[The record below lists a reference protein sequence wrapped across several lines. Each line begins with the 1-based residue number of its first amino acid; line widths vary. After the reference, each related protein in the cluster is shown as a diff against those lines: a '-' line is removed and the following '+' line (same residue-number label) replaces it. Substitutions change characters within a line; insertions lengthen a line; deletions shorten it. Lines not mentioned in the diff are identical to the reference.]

1 MKSKEE
7 VMMMTANR
15 GLPLSSKIFIMQTVL
30 NRELVDRWT
39 RMGSDRLLLERMIRV
54 VIASTQHGNLFHFI
68 LPADA

>member
-7 VMMMTANR
+7 VVMMTANR

-30 NRELVDRWT
+30 TRELVDRWM
-39 RMGSDRLLLERMIRV
+39 RLGSDRLLLQRMVRV
-54 VIASTQHGNLFHFI
+54 IVASTQHGNLFHFI

>member
-15 GLPLSSKIFIMQTVL
+15 GLPLSWKIFIMPNVL
-30 NRELVDRWT
+30 TRELVDRWM

-54 VIASTQHGNLFHFI
+54 IIASTQHGNLFHFI